1 MRCHGATRGFT
12 LIEVMVALAVLAV
25 GLTALVQAGAQRA
38 DNVGYLR
45 DRTLATWVASDRLAE
60 MRLEGEWPSAGIREG
75 EIEMNQRTWYWEAD
89 IQETEEERVRRVDMA
104 VRLREDAEPVA
115 RLTGFLGHPEDRDDP
130 MGFETP

>member
-1 MRCHGATRGFT
+1 MRCHRVTRGFT

-60 MRLEGEWPSAGIREG
+60 MRLEGEWPSAGVQEG
-75 EIEMNQRTWYWEAD
+75 EVEMNQRTWYWEAD
-89 IQETEEERVRRVDMA
+89 VQETEEERVRRVDMA

-115 RLTGFLGHPEDRDDP
+115 RLTGFLGHPEDRDDE
-130 MGFETP
+130 MGFESP